1 MVCSWL
7 RPWPWL
13 RLMCSVLS
21 SRARAGRRN
30 HQVPRVPLPD
40 VGVTFIRETCTASS
54 EDITPR
60 SSLLRT
66 HAPIPCGSP
75 RLRLL
80 ASFVESSQVATSPC
94 CYRDSPDV
102 ILRIFLQMP
111 EPLPRRFAECVC
123 LVLPQHSSAFPRDKS
138 GRRPAVPREH
148 DFPRICFRGCSYFFM
163 FRPPRLL
170 APRSFPPLQ
179 NTAGRPRLLRP
190 SRTCVVAFAR
200 IGYTIRLT
208 TGNWR
213 NEDFHLARFSALSAA
228 PYLCKSVPGCLVPY
242 PDGPTECTCLFL
254 PRCHRPSQDTL

>member
-1 MVCSWL
+1 MSAL
-7 RPWPWL
+7 PP
-13 RLMCSVLS
+13 S
-21 SRARAGRRN
+21 GRR
-30 HQVPRVPLPD
+30 
-40 VGVTFIRETCTASS
+40 IAASS

-66 HAPIPCGSP
+66 HASIPCGSSL
-75 RLRLL
+75 LRLL
-80 ASFVESSQVATSPC
+80 ASFEKSSQVATSPC

-170 APRSFPPLQ
+170 APQIVPTAANLQ
-179 NTAGRPRLLRP
+179 GGRGFYVRAERASLP
-190 SRTCVVAFAR
+190 SHASD
-200 IGYTIRLT
+200 I
-208 TGNWR
+208 
-213 NEDFHLARFSALSAA
+213 LSA
-228 PYLCKSVPGCLVPY
+228 
-242 PDGPTECTCLFL
+242 
-254 PRCHRPSQDTL
+254 